1 MGDHTS
7 VYSKWGAKGQ
17 KLSDPL
23 AWLLG
28 DKYVDFVSK
37 KIPEATNRIGSQIM
51 KPFEKVDKAINP
63 IRKIPIVNEAGD
75 EIAKKPGDAIGT
87 VIGAVAGGGA
97 LMGMGAGGGAGVAGG
112 AGGGAAGAGTGAGA
126 GAGGAASGGG
136 GGASAA
142 GMSKWG
148 RLLNM
153 GGQSMQQQRPPEP
166 IDVVDPLSPE
176 FDTTLQDPYMVS
188 SKKVKLKRMGG
199 DEPVGDINDP
209 IDRNGIEILSIQ
221 TLSERIDEAAKTLA
235 ALKKGKA
242 QA

>member
-37 KIPEATNRIGSQIM
+37 KVPEATNRIGSQIM

-63 IRKIPIVNEAGD
+63 IRKIPIVNEFQD
-75 EIAKKPGDAIGT
+75 EVAKKPGDAIGT

-97 LMGMGAGGGAGVAGG
+97 LMGMGAGG
-112 AGGGAAGAGTGAGA
+112 AGGGAASAGAGS